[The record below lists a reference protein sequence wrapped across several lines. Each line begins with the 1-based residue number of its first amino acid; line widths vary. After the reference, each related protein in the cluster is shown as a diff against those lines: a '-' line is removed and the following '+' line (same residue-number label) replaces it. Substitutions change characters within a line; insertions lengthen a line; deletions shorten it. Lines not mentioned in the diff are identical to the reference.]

1 MWVAQSEWAS
11 AGPFAI
17 ISSLQPAKERMCGP
31 HLLLEILPRQRS
43 GVYKKKKEP
52 RMTLFGLWE
61 TRMQQLWEKASR
73 GTELSPKVIVLDMVE
88 VETSHRYQREDE
100 G

>member
-1 MWVAQSEWAS
+1 
-11 AGPFAI
+11 
-17 ISSLQPAKERMCGP
+17 
-31 HLLLEILPRQRS
+31 
-43 GVYKKKKEP
+43 
-52 RMTLFGLWE
+52 MTLFGLWE

>member
-1 MWVAQSEWAS
+1 MAHTCYWKFSPGRDLEFIKTKQNKTKQNKRAKNDTIIWAL
-11 AGPFAI
+11 GN
-17 ISSLQPAKERMCGP
+17 KK
-31 HLLLEILPRQRS
+31 RQR
-43 GVYKKKKEP
+43 P
-52 RMTLFGLWE
+52 
-61 TRMQQLWEKASR
+61 WEKASG